1 MGWRSSM
8 MLGSRIERTPMTIAD
23 ARLFLEE
30 LTRGLPD
37 HERAMV
43 CYPSEATVQIDP
55 VTGRKLNSGWFPEP
69 WRPDKTIREFSNA
82 YVVIS
87 SSIKTYNEAGQLRY
101 WRGEASFGHGLALMV
116 DDVGTGDG
124 SKGALDLSHV
134 TEILKPTAIVET
146 SPDNFQL
153 WYFLAA
159 PVGDMALFK
168 SFLVCF
174 VNKVLIGRG
183 GDATIRDVARYG
195 RLPVGFNN
203 KRNHDGSFKYGG
215 KYGCPVTLFD
225 SDYSRRYTMEEI
237 AEAFDFKIKEPKRI
251 PPPDSS
257 DMNAIWYRLAKQV
270 LAGLKMG
277 EKTGGAVAENTSGKC
292 RIQCPWGE
300 THANGDWGGA
310 YFRGYVLGAE
320 HEYVFGCAHDTC
332 RKAGRTW
339 SVFVEYVVMPY
350 VEEIC
355 AEADARLPDWSEV
368 SRYKEA

>member
-1 MGWRSSM
+1 
-8 MLGSRIERTPMTIAD
+8 MTIAD

-69 WRPDKTIREFSNA
+69 WRPDKIIRETSNA

-87 SSIKTYNEAGQLRY
+87 SSVKTYNEAGVLRY
-101 WRGEASFGHGLALMV
+101 WRGEASFGHGMALMV
-116 DDVGTGDG
+116 DDVGTGAG
-124 SKGALDLSHV
+124 SKGALLLEEV
-134 TEILKPTAIVET
+134 TKVLQPTAVVET

-159 PVGDMALFK
+159 PVADMALFK

-174 VNKVLIGRG
+174 VNKVLAGRG

-195 RLPVGFNN
+195 RLPVGYNN
-203 KRNHDGSFKYGG
+203 KRNEDGSLRYGG
-215 KYGCPVTLFD
+215 KYGAEVRLVGA
-225 SDYSRRYTMEEI
+225 DYQCRYTMEEI
-237 AEAFDFKIKEPKRI
+237 ATAFGFKIKPPKVI
-251 PPPDSS
+251 PPADPNE
-257 DMNAIWYRLAKQV
+257 MNAVWYRLAKQII
-270 LAGLKMG
+270 AGVKGG

-292 RIQCPWGE
+292 RILCPWGS
-300 THANGDWGGA
+300 THGNGDWGGA
-310 YFRGYVLGAE
+310 YFRGHVLGAE

-332 RKAGRTW
+332 RAAGRTW
-339 SVFVEYVVMPY
+339 ITFIEFVVMPY
-350 VEEIC
+350 IEEKLE
-355 AEADARLPDWSEV
+355 EANIAAPEFAEV
-368 SRYKEA
+368 STWKEI